1 MLVKNLRDAGCSR
14 LGRFHR
20 RSAALH
26 DRPPWVYSVE
36 KLGGFLAFLSA
47 DARWYALD
55 KAVLLA
61 CASSG
66 ALKPLA
72 LQYRRYVTPN
82 AALGGDIHRLLAIR
96 RKF

>member
-1 MLVKNLRDAGCSR
+1 MIDPEAAVRDR
-14 LGRFHR
+14 QER
-20 RSAALH
+20 
-26 DRPPWVYSVE
+26 VYSVE

-47 DARWYALD
+47 DARRCALD
-55 KAVLLA
+55 KVVLLV

-66 ALKPLA
+66 LLRPLA